1 MKKALT
7 LGLSLLLCVGLL
19 AGCGPAA
26 PAGASATSAA
36 SASSSP
42 TPEGQTAQPSDAP
55 SATVDPALEGSTQPS
70 VQPSQAPGSTATA
83 QPQGDKTVPSQ
94 PKATA
99 QSASTQNP
107 TARPATPAP
116 TKAPTA
122 APTDPPKQT
131 ITVTVSIDC
140 KTAVNAGYDLAAQV
154 SSGGVILGATKVELD
169 PGATVYDALKK
180 VTGSRGIPVG
190 KVGSGSRI
198 YIASINSLGEGDC
211 GSESG
216 WMYSVNGGYPGQGCG
231 KQVLQSGDRVQWRY
245 TLNLGSDLGAPVG

>member
-1 MKKALT
+1 MKKALL

-26 PAGASATSAA
+26 PAGASATPAV

-42 TPEGQTAQPSDAP
+42 TPEGQTAQPSDTPVA
-55 SATVDPALEGSTQPS
+55 SADPALEGSAL
-70 VQPSQAPGSTATA
+70 PSQAPGSTATA
-83 QPQGDKTVPSQ
+83 QPQEGKTVPPQS
-94 PKATA
+94 KATVQPA
-99 QSASTQNP
+99 ATRSP
-107 TARPATPAP
+107 TAKPAAPAP

-140 KTAVNAGYDLAAQV
+140 KTAVNAGYDLASQV

-231 KQVLQSGDRVQWRY
+231 KQVLQSGDKVQWRY
-245 TLNLGSDLGAPVG
+245 TLNLGGDLGAPVG